1 MQLGLRRPNNP
12 STQRQTST
20 APLLTSHAEAV
31 SAVPHAQDLGLIRA
45 ARQEALAVA
54 DCSAHARQ
62 GPAASPG
69 AQGVG
74 HVQAWPRALLLSIV
88 LHGDLHNVVALLVL
102 PLLQGVA

>member
-1 MQLGLRRPNNP
+1 M
-12 STQRQTST
+12 
-20 APLLTSHAEAV
+20 
-31 SAVPHAQDLGLIRA
+31 PHAQDLGLIGA
-45 ARQEALAVA
+45 TRQEALAVA
-54 DCSAHARQ
+54 DCSPHARK

-74 HVQAWPRALLLSIV
+74 HMQPWPWALLLPVV